1 MEVNFDIDEFSDI
14 TTGHEKPEVNHNLID
29 QTNKHI
35 SELYNKYGHDLYMTS
50 KIYHYVSQQ
59 LPSLLVNVYE
69 SRQKSAHRM
78 ETHLVEQEKFITDF
92 LHGSHSNKYYYHST
106 NDMYYE
112 YDGLHYSECRQDD
125 VLYNIV
131 SSITKTHNNTVQNW
145 KHKTKVSVLRKIK
158 DNALTKSIPESTT
171 IQNVL
176 GLFYP
181 SVFSRKSETKYF
193 LSIIGDN
200 IQKKRLDLIHFIH
213 PCANTFLRE
222 FQDLCFLML
231 HTNCTQTFKLK
242 CHEKHELDLSLCRLV
257 PILRSAK
264 SEYTW
269 KQQLK
274 ENIIDI
280 LCVACHYSNRY
291 GSSEHYLQDISE
303 HETTKYALYIK
314 NNSMEQIFQN
324 FIQEYLLVFNGKSE
338 DEIRRLIPECSPQ
351 DDFFQSTIQSWKQDN
366 MNNTHIS
373 CKHIFYLWKDFL
385 RVHIYPQNLFYG
397 QIKQYIVQ
405 RFQSNYE
412 LTTDCFTGITSSHLP
427 TIQKFLKFWDETMYE
442 DENETVLLEMDEIA
456 QLFRKWITKNG
467 SMKTKREKYLLDE
480 TKMIDILN
488 YYKPNVIVQ
497 DNKYIWNIKCILWD
511 KEAEIQEA
519 MQALQ
524 QKYMGDTY
532 TCSLHDAYLFYS
544 QYNSENST
552 NKHSLIV
559 NKLYF
564 VTIVKQIYNSV
575 IDEYDVITQTFFQEK
590 KE

>member
-1 MEVNFDIDEFSDI
+1 MDVEFDMDEFSDI
-14 TTGHEKPEVNHNLID
+14 TTGHDEKPEVNQHLLE

-35 SELYNKYGHDLYMTS
+35 SELYEKYGHDLFMTS
-50 KIYHYVSQQ
+50 KIYHYISQQ
-59 LPSLLVNVYE
+59 LPTLLVNIYE
-69 SRQKSAHRM
+69 TRRKSAHRM

-181 SVFSRKSETKYF
+181 SVFSRKSEAKYF

-213 PCANTFLRE
+213 PCAKHFLRE

-231 HTNCTQTFKLK
+231 HTNCIQTFKSK

-257 PILRSAK
+257 PIQKSVK

-274 ENIIDI
+274 ENIIDV

-303 HETTKYALYIK
+303 HVTTKYALYIK
-314 NNSMEQIFQN
+314 HNTMEQMIQN
-324 FIQEYLLVFNGKSE
+324 FIQEYLLVFNGKNE
-338 DEIRRLIPECSPQ
+338 DEIRQLIPECSPQ
-351 DDFFQSTIQSWKQDN
+351 DNFIQSTIQTWKQDSLT
-366 MNNTHIS
+366 NTHIS
-373 CKHIFYLWKDFL
+373 WKHIFYLWKDFL
-385 RVHIYPQNLFYG
+385 HVHVYPQNLFYG
-397 QIKQYIVQ
+397 QLKQYMIQ
-405 RFQSNYE
+405 RFQNNYDAD
-412 LTTDCFTGITSSHLP
+412 TDSFTGITSSHLP
-427 TIQKFLKFWDETMYE
+427 TIQKFLKFWEETMFE
-442 DENETVLLEMDEIA
+442 DENDTLLLEIDEIA
-456 QLFRKWITKNG
+456 QLFRKWIARNG
-467 SMKTKREKYLLDE
+467 NVKTKREKYLLDE

-488 YYKPNVIVQ
+488 YYKPYIAIQ
-497 DNKYIWNIKCILWD
+497 DNKYIWSIKCILWD
-511 KEAEIQEA
+511 KEAEIQDA
-519 MQALQ
+519 LYALQ
-524 QKYMGDTY
+524 EKYKGQSY

-544 QYNSENST
+544 HFHNDSNASEPP
-552 NKHSLIV
+552 LIV

-564 VTIVKQIYNSV
+564 VTFVKKMYESF
-575 IDEYDVITQTFFQEK
+575 IDEHDVITETFFQEK
-590 KE
+590 